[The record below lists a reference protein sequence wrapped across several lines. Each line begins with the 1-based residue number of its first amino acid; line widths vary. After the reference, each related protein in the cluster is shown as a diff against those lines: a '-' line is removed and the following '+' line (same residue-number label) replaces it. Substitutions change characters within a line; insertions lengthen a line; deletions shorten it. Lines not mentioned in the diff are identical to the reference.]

1 MWVYV
6 DESIHDALGFMVTA
20 FVFSKSDLTEPVS
33 QALAAVGLVP
43 GTDEFNSGRHM
54 ASRPELRSLRD
65 ALLSIA
71 ASTTKIAI
79 LISPASQQ
87 HKSGTLVLSTLSN
100 VVRTNEIKVE
110 HFEVFFDQGL
120 VRSIDAQNSVDGLL
134 GAARCELRPEQDSR
148 STVGLQVADA
158 VAHSVAQVLREEM
171 ADLIK
176 LIQLGPDNGY
186 DESIEAPLG
195 WTLRMTLRY
204 SFFVAPLVVEEGQ
217 DPNEVLNADLLGWG
231 VFVSDDLGEG
241 VRGAAHRAFGKLW
254 LGCVH

>member
-1 MWVYV
+1 VYV
-6 DESIHDALGFMVTA
+6 DESINDALGFMATA
-20 FVFSKSDLTEPVS
+20 FVFSESDLTEPVS

-43 GTDEFNSGRHM
+43 GTDEFKSGRHM
-54 ASRPELRSLRD
+54 ASRPEMRSLRD

-79 LISPASQQ
+79 LISPASQR

-100 VVRTNEIKVE
+100 VVRTNGIKAE
-110 HFEVFFDQGL
+110 HLEVFFDQGL
-120 VRSIDAQNSVDGLL
+120 VRSIDARNSVDDLR

-148 STVGLQVADA
+148 SAEGLQVADA

-171 ADLIK
+171 ADLTKMIP
-176 LIQLGPDNGY
+176 LGPDNGY

-195 WTLRMTLRY
+195 WTLRMTLRS
-204 SFFVAPLVVEEGQ
+204 SFFVAPLVIEKGQ

-231 VFVSDDLGEG
+231 VFVSDDLEEG
-241 VRGAAHRAFGKLW
+241 VRGAAHRAFDKLW